1 MKSELIKDLRNIN
14 IFLYMIK
21 LLNIK
26 KNIAMDTE
34 DITETAKKEFS
45 SQVNKQ
51 KGEISLKVI
60 ENPKFLTDDQK
71 DSWNNNGFIL
81 LKNFCSEDTCSEM
94 NSSVIDII
102 NTMVSP
108 KDPFSHAYAKDG
120 YIGIREMKPNPEAK
134 TIHDEMSKIFRLH
147 GKGVFNEFINNKR
160 LLDFLEDILGE
171 NIDCFLSQYIFKN
184 PGAWGQPWHQDSS
197 YFPFDRYPQVGAWI
211 ATSPATIEN
220 GCLVILPGSH
230 QEHLHEHLPDDREGS
245 NYGYTEIKDQD
256 FSNEIP
262 LTLETGDLLLFH
274 SFLMHKSYDNKS
286 RSKRTAVVFHF
297 AETGTDYGQLDS
309 PTNEWISVRGSGLN

>member
-1 MKSELIKDLRNIN
+1 
-14 IFLYMIK
+14 MIK

-60 ENPKFLTDDQK
+60 ENPKFLTEDQK

-94 NSSVIDII
+94 NLSVIDII

-262 LTLETGDLLLFH
+262 LTLEIGDLLLFH